1 MTPALLFALV
11 DAVLR
16 SVAQEQRGLARWCE
30 EVGLDSSAEMTWG
43 DAVACAQQVGW
54 WRSLW
59 PLGGGL

>member
-16 SVAQEQRGLARWCE
+16 DGLTHETFELHQHCHYCGVTPLRAR
-30 EVGLDSSAEMTWG
+30 
-43 DAVACAQQVGW
+43 VGW

-59 PLGGGL
+59 PLGGGA

>member
-16 SVAQEQRGLARWCE
+16 ERERNARSTCGFSEQAERRWIHRGR
-30 EVGLDSSAEMTWG
+30 M
-43 DAVACAQQVGW
+43 VGW

-59 PLGGGL
+59 PLGGGA